1 MIEKH
6 VGDLTMYREITIVDT
21 VRIPPNRFGE
31 DQRKV
36 IKEILQENYEGI
48 LDKDLGVIIAIT
60 GISNVDVGQIIPG
73 DGASYHKTEFSALVY
88 LPVVGELVEAEV
100 VEIVDFGAFVRL
112 GPMDG
117 LVHISQVTDD
127 YIVRDRKQG
136 ILVGKETK
144 RILREGDKVRA
155 RVVTVSMKGSGTS
168 KIGLSMRQP
177 GLGKFEWIE
186 EEKKGEEG
194 SKG

>member
-1 MIEKH
+1 
-6 VGDLTMYREITIVDT
+6 
-21 VRIPPNRFGE
+21 
-31 DQRKV
+31 
-36 IKEILQENYEGI
+36 
-48 LDKDLGVIIAIT
+48 
-60 GISNVDVGQIIPG
+60 
-73 DGASYHKTEFSALVY
+73 YHKTEFSALVY